1 MFSYKREMK
10 QLFADS
16 ASQFGA
22 LGLDEDNREER
33 KQANAADQIE
43 AQMEGA
49 SKKQKRRMAAM
60 AKQIK
65 DKQKSMTFRK
75 YLFVQPNASWPRP
88 PAKFLT
94 MEVLRT
100 KPNGTK
106 VLTFKQS
113 PEYEMLQKEFKAV

>member
-1 MFSYKREMK
+1 
-10 QLFADS
+10 
-16 ASQFGA
+16 
-22 LGLDEDNREER
+22 
-33 KQANAADQIE
+33 
-43 AQMEGA
+43 
-49 SKKQKRRMAAM
+49 M

-75 YLFVQPNASWPRP
+75 YLFVQPNSSWPRP

-100 KPNGTK
+100 NPNGSK
-106 VLTFKQS
+106 VLTFKKS

>member
-16 ASQFGA
+16 AAQFGA

-49 SKKQKRRMAAM
+49 SKKQKRRMNRQKFANKK
-60 AKQIK
+60 KQDNNGNNK
-65 DKQKSMTFRK
+65 DQKQQQQEKGGKDDQKKPIIDKLTQRF
-75 YLFVQPNASWPRP
+75 ASC
-88 PAKFLT
+88 
-94 MEVLRT
+94 V
-100 KPNGTK
+100 
-106 VLTFKQS
+106 S
-113 PEYEMLQKEFKAV
+113 PLL